1 MHLFVKHL
9 GHEIGFKTIKTI
21 RSKKVANHEKFS
33 TTKIELMSFIG
44 SMKFYSK
51 FFDKLR
57 VNMKTLSDLLHDNNK
72 FHWNDGLET
81 LFQQIESSLTKD
93 VTLTLPNTN
102 LSFFI
107 TVDFLYMV

>member
-1 MHLFVKHL
+1 
-9 GHEIGFKTIKTI
+9 
-21 RSKKVANHEKFS
+21 
-33 TTKIELMSFIG
+33 
-44 SMKFYSK
+44 
-51 FFDKLR
+51 
-57 VNMKTLSDLLHDNNK
+57 MKTLSDLLHDNNK